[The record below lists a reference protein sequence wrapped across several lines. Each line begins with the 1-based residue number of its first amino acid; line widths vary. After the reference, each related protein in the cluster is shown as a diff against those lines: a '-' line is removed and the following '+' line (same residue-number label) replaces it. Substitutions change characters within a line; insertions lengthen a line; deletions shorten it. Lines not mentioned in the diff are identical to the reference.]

1 MAKTIISESPA
12 VNMIGK
18 GTSIKGDIRSDGDF
32 RVDGILQG
40 SIHSTGKIV
49 VGVSGSI
56 EGDITCQNADFS
68 GQVKAVI
75 HVKELLSL
83 KSTSKVIGEV
93 HTSKLAIEPGAK
105 FSGTCNME
113 DEPEFKVQKE
123 ITQDEPVTREK
134 EKITG

>member
-32 RVDGILQG
+32 RVDGTLFG
-40 SIHSTGKIV
+40 SIQSNGKIV

-56 EGDITCQNADFS
+56 EGDITCQNADLS
-68 GQVKAVI
+68 GMVKATI
-75 HVKELLSL
+75 RVKELLSL
-83 KSTSKVIGEV
+83 KATSKVTGDV
-93 HTSKLAIEPGAK
+93 YTSKLAIEPGAK

-113 DEPEFKVQKE
+113 DEADMKASKEPIQNGTIFK
-123 ITQDEPVTREK
+123 EK
-134 EKITG
+134 EKVSG

>member
-32 RVDGILQG
+32 RVDGILHG
-40 SIHSTGKIV
+40 SIQSNGKIV

-56 EGDITCQNADFS
+56 EGDINCQNADIS
-68 GQVKAVI
+68 GYVKAVLR
-75 HVKELLSL
+75 VKELLSL
-83 KSTSKVIGEV
+83 KATSKMTGEV
-93 HTSKLAIEPGAK
+93 YTSKLAIEPGAK

-113 DEPEFKVQKE
+113 DEPSAGKQQENK
-123 ITQDEPVTREK
+123 QDGNLTREK

>member
-1 MAKTIISESPA
+1 MAKTIISEAPA

-32 RVDGILQG
+32 RVDGILHG
-40 SIHSTGKIV
+40 SIQSNGKIV

-56 EGDITCQNADFS
+56 EGDINCQNADIS
-68 GQVKAVI
+68 GHVKAI
-75 HVKELLSL
+75 LRVKELLSL
-83 KSTSKVIGEV
+83 KATSKMTGEV

-113 DEPEFKVQKE
+113 DEPVTVKLSDNKL
-123 ITQDEPVTREK
+123 DGSVTREK
-134 EKITG
+134 EKVTG

>member
-1 MAKTIISESPA
+1 MAKTIISEAPA

-40 SIHSTGKIV
+40 SIQSNGKIV

-68 GQVKAVI
+68 GAVKAVI
-75 HVKELLSL
+75 RVKELLSL
-83 KSTSKVIGEV
+83 KATSKVTGEV
-93 HTSKLAIEPGAK
+93 HTSKLAIEPGAR

-113 DEPEFKVQKE
+113 DEAEPKAQKE
-123 ITQDEPVTREK
+123 IIQNEPVNREK

>member
-1 MAKTIISESPA
+1 MAKTIISETPA

-32 RVDGILQG
+32 RVDGILHG
-40 SIHSTGKIV
+40 SIQSNGKIV

-68 GQVKAVI
+68 GQVKATI
-75 HVKELLSL
+75 RVKELLSL
-83 KSTSKVIGEV
+83 KATSKVVGEV
-93 HTSKLAIEPGAK
+93 HTGKLAIEPGAR

-113 DEPEFKVQKE
+113 DDAELKVQKDN
-123 ITQDEPVTREK
+123 IQHGPVNREK
-134 EKITG
+134 EKVAG

>member
-1 MAKTIISESPA
+1 MAKTIISETPA

-32 RVDGILQG
+32 RVDGTLHG
-40 SIHSTGKIV
+40 SIQSNGKIV

-56 EGDITCQNADFS
+56 EGDINCQNADLS
-68 GQVKAVI
+68 GHVKATI

-83 KSTSKVIGEV
+83 KSTSKVTGEV
-93 HTSKLAIEPGAK
+93 FTSKLAIEPGAK

-113 DEPEFKVQKE
+113 DEAEIKAQKE
-123 ITQDEPVTREK
+123 NNQYGSIVREK

>member
-1 MAKTIISESPA
+1 MAKTIISETPA

-32 RVDGILQG
+32 RVDGILHG
-40 SIHSTGKIV
+40 SIQSNGKIV

-68 GQVKAVI
+68 GQVKATI
-75 HVKELLSL
+75 RVKELLSL
-83 KSTSKVIGEV
+83 KATSKVIGEV

-113 DEPEFKVQKE
+113 DETELKVQKDNV
-123 ITQDEPVTREK
+123 QHGSVNREK
-134 EKITG
+134 EKLAE

>member
-1 MAKTIISESPA
+1 MAKTITNETPA

-32 RVDGILQG
+32 RVDGILHG
-40 SIHSTGKIV
+40 SIQSTGKIV

-56 EGDITCQNADFS
+56 EGDINCQNADFS

-75 HVKELLSL
+75 RVKELLSL
-83 KSTSKVIGEV
+83 KATSRVAGEV
-93 HTSKLAIEPGAK
+93 YTSKLAIEPGAK

-113 DEPEFKVQKE
+113 DEAENRAQKE
-123 ITQDEPVTREK
+123 NIQHGSVIREK
-134 EKITG
+134 EKVT